1 MRPEDLLPDD
11 RDHVQRAGITVRKGS
26 VGAFLANATIL
37 LDADQD
43 AAARNAAERDLLTLL
58 PGLHALGLFDVLVPK
73 DAALRQLV
81 EQHR

>member
-11 RDHVQRAGITVRKGS
+11 HDHVQRAGITVRKGS

-37 LDADQD
+37 LDAGQD

-58 PGLHALGLFDVLVPK
+58 PGLHALGLFDVLVPI